1 MEGPGLRTVAG
12 FRITTRVSSAIAEQ
26 NVHAKLEKA
35 SNPTSAMLL
44 QSSAKMPFALYIDS
58 LPAVAPYGHES
69 VTRLDMIDASNDI

>member
-1 MEGPGLRTVAG
+1 MEGPGLRPLAG

-26 NVHAKLEKA
+26 NVYAKQEKA

-58 LPAVAPYGHES
+58 LPVVAPYGPER
-69 VTRLDMIDASNDI
+69 VTRLDIIDASNDI